1 MVYDYSKL
9 NGKIIE
15 VFGKQSSFAKAM
27 NLSERTLSLKLC
39 NKRAWKQEQ
48 MLKAMDLLGEEYS
61 KVNEYF
67 FKKKVQCI
75 EHQEECTNYSE
86 KEVA

>member
-15 VFGKQSSFAKAM
+15 VYGKRASFAKAM
-27 NLSERTLSLKLC
+27 EFSERTLSLKLG

-61 KVNEYF
+61 KIDEYF
-67 FKKKVQCI
+67 FKKKVQRI
-75 EHQEECTNYSE
+75 EHSEVNYESINNI
-86 KEVA
+86 